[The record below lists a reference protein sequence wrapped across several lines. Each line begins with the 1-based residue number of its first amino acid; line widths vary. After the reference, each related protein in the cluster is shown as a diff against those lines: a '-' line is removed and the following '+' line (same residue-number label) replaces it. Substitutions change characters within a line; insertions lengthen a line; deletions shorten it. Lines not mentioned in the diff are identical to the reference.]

1 MTKRYGLLAEKAPW
15 YGTGSSGVADHQSG
29 PRFTAS
35 PAQLRDD
42 AWRADSED
50 HRLDRSP
57 PPETQIPVF
66 DPATLKSDY
75 CESNRLRVRQ

>member
-1 MTKRYGLLAEKAPW
+1 MTKRYGRLAEKAPW
-15 YGTGSSGVADHQSG
+15 YAHGASWAADHQLG

-35 PAQLRDD
+35 DAQLDDD

-50 HRLDRSP
+50 HRLDRAP

-75 CESNRLRVRQ
+75 CESNRSRVRE